1 MKNYKRYF
9 NRKIAPKAKRGIA
22 FYLAL
27 ILFFECGLPS
37 VSFALTGG
45 PSQPEVQSFE
55 PIGTSDM
62 VDVFSGDFS
71 YNLPLID
78 VEGYPINL
86 SYHSGITMDQEA
98 SWCGLGWNINP
109 GVVNRN
115 MRGIPDDFRGDAVV
129 KDFNIKENSTIG
141 VSTGFSGELF
151 GLDFASFNARL
162 GIKYNNYNGV
172 GIEKSFNVSVTAS
185 NKSGGSGSASLG
197 ITSSSDDGLTL
208 APSLSLSQSMK
219 TGDRSSASVGVSIGA
234 SFNSRS
240 GLANFTVGAN
250 VSYSVKSV
258 KDKYKKNEDGTDS
271 KEIDKKGKVGGSGSF
286 GGSSSFD
293 IGGST
298 YSPSLDM
305 PMENLSITGNF
316 TLGGEVFGFDGSLAV
331 GGYFTSQRLATNTI
345 SSPAYGY
352 MNSQYGQNNEN
363 AMLDFNREKEGSFH
377 LNATYNLPIT
387 NNTYDMYSVS
397 GQGTGGSYRPM
408 RSDVGHVFD
417 AAGYS
422 TSDGFQI
429 GVEVGL
435 GNLTHVGVNVTV
447 NDMNSKSN
455 DWSSSTIA
463 SVAQS
468 RSSANY
474 PDYEPFYFK
483 EANEKSVD
491 PDQNFYDTYGG
502 DQAARFELDG
512 STKFNAVTTGNLEL
526 SNSTIKSFPH
536 DNYRS
541 VRDRKTQ
548 VISTLSNAEVDNGFG
563 LNNTLNSFVAGNP
576 SVRHHIGQ
584 ISSLGADGKRY
595 IYGLPAYNTK
605 QEETSFAVGVP
616 EGGGSIRPHDAAVG
630 TVTYVPGSDNTVGNK
645 KGLDNYYNNITMPAF
660 AHSYLLTAVVS
671 ADYVDND
678 NIKGPSDGDI
688 GTYVK
693 FNYDEATSNGNPYK
707 WRTPLGKNTAKYNDG
722 LFSNENDDKGS
733 YVYGEKQIY
742 FLTQIE
748 TKNYK
753 AIFYKSSRADA
764 LGVDDKDGSVS
775 TSGIKQ
781 QKLDKIELISKASGS
796 VIKTVHFQYDYE
808 LAKPSGSPSV
818 SLPNNKMASDSQTG
832 INQGGKLTLKKV
844 YFTYQNSDKGAF
856 NAYNFK
862 YAGTTSGGI
871 TQPGVNP
878 AYDMMSFDRWGNYKQ
893 YNSAGMP
900 LDVFPY
906 CNQTA
911 PKSTIDAWSQAWHL
925 TKIELPSGGEI
936 NVNYESDDYAYVQ
949 NEQAT
954 QMYPVD
960 LTTVSDFNAG
970 LLKLGNIPVGT
981 NIDDLLP
988 DDNMLNFRF
997 KMEIANGKY
1006 DFVPGYAEID
1016 RGSCNVSGT
1025 TANIRL
1031 KLVTINDNS
1040 GININPI
1047 IKATLQFG
1055 RLNNSRLIWDQPNA
1069 SANMSEQVLK
1079 ALVNSGFFTT
1089 ISQTAQGPNK
1099 YLYNKGRGQN
1109 PFTGSGS
1116 TLQQCWIKLKNTTG
1130 FKYGGGNRVKSVIL
1144 NDKFDAMVTGADNSE
1159 YGQVYDYT
1167 TKTNSGK
1174 VISSGVAPYEPQ
1186 IGGEENALKHP
1197 FFTETKKLL
1206 APDDEHYVEA
1216 PFGESFFPSPG
1227 VGYSRISIKNYVP
1240 ANPISSSTKTLKRH
1254 STGYMVHEFYTA
1266 KDFPTITDRT
1276 QLEAIHHK
1284 NDPFSLASL
1293 FHIESKDYMTV
1304 SQGFYVELN
1313 DMHGKPK
1320 ADFVYG
1326 EDQVSPISS
1335 TEYKYKS
1342 TPYGNGCS
1350 RLENKVNV
1358 LYPDGTVKN
1367 ENIGLFFDAVG
1378 DLREQETD
1386 GQSFGLNVNVDGF
1399 LIAAVPVFIPIPIP
1413 SYSSDKTRF
1422 RSAVFTKVVQRFGIL
1437 EQTTANQDG
1446 SIVSTKNLAYD
1457 AENGQVLLTQLNNN
1471 FEDPIY
1477 SFKYPAYWH
1486 YAGMAAAY
1494 KNIDYLMN
1502 NVSFNGSGVAN
1513 ISSGNNKFQEGDE
1526 LEMIQAGN
1534 YITGW
1539 VTNVASNSIEVQKK
1553 NGTLV
1558 NGFFDQIK
1566 VIRSGAR
1573 NLLSVDMANITT
1585 MVNPLNG
1592 IKNNI
1597 YDKVIQ
1603 ASAVEFGNRWR
1614 TVCECNTTTTGAPLI
1629 TNPYVNGT
1637 KGMWRPVRNYVHL
1650 TGRNQN
1656 DYDNNTNLRKDGLFT
1671 SYTPYYK
1678 LNTNGKW
1685 GMDPQNWTYAS
1696 EITEFNP
1703 FGQELENVDA
1713 LGRYSA
1719 ATFGFNQ
1726 TMATSVGANSQYKEL
1741 GFDSFEDYN
1750 LSTCADKHFKFGI
1763 TTDNSTSHT
1772 GRNSIKVLANTMV
1785 TMEKQIGEQCDKV
1798 KMCNGYIKL
1807 ISSSGGLYTYTIQ
1820 NGTGPY
1826 NLDAQVVSGSGNI
1839 QPSGNGFTISPSGNN
1854 YIVKITVIDES
1865 GCTYTKLIKYPYNN

>member
-9 NRKIAPKAKRGIA
+9 KRKIAPKAKRSVA

-98 SWCGLGWNINP
+98 TWCGLGWNINP

-115 MRGIPDDFRGDAVV
+115 MRGIPDDFRGDAVT
-129 KDFNIKENSTIG
+129 KDFNIKENSTVG

-162 GIKYNNYNGV
+162 GIKYNNYTGV
-172 GIEKSFNVSVTAS
+172 GIEKSFNVSVSAS

-208 APSLSLSQSMK
+208 APSLSLSQSMAK
-219 TGDRSSASVGVSIGA
+219 GDKSSVSAGVSIGA
-234 SFNSRS
+234 SFNSRT
-240 GLANFTVGAN
+240 GLSNFTIGAN
-250 VSYSVKSV
+250 VNYSVKSTASRNK
-258 KDKYKKNEDGTDS
+258 KDKDGKNVMEADGKTNVKEDYSAMGGGGGTGAS
-271 KEIDKKGKVGGSGSF
+271 A
-286 GGSSSFD
+286 SFD

-305 PMENLSITGNF
+305 PMENLSISGNF
-316 TLGGEVFGFDGSLAV
+316 SLGGEVFGFDGSLAI
-331 GGYFTSQRLATNTI
+331 GGYFTSQRLATNQVVN
-345 SSPAYGY
+345 PAYGY
-352 MNSQYGQNNEN
+352 MNSQFGQNNEN
-363 AMLDFNREKEGSFH
+363 AMLDFNREKDGTFH
-377 LNATYNLPIT
+377 LNATYNLPLT
-387 NNTYDMYSVS
+387 NSTYDMYSVAA
-397 GQGTGGSYRPM
+397 QGTGGSYRPM

-422 TSDGFQI
+422 TSDGYQI
-429 GVEVGL
+429 SAEVGL

-447 NDMNSKSN
+447 NDMNSRSN
-455 DWSSSTIA
+455 DWTSSNIA
-463 SVAQS
+463 SLAQS
-468 RSSANY
+468 RATANY
-474 PDYEPFYFK
+474 SDYEPFYFK

-491 PDQNFYDTYGG
+491 PDQNFYDNYGG
-502 DQAARFELDG
+502 GQAARFDLDG

-526 SNSTIKSFPH
+526 SNSAIKSFPSN
-536 DNYRS
+536 NYRS

-548 VISTLSNAEVDNGFG
+548 VISTLSNEEVKNGMG
-563 LNNTLNSFVAGNP
+563 LNDVLNNYVASNA
-576 SVRHHIGQ
+576 SIDHHIGQ

-616 EGGGSIRPHDAAVG
+616 EGGGTARPHNSTTG
-630 TVTYVPGSDNTVGNK
+630 LVTYNAGTDNSTGNSM
-645 KGLDNYYNNITMPAF
+645 GLDNYYNNITMPAF
-660 AHSYLLTAVVS
+660 AHSYLLTGVIS
-671 ADYVDND
+671 ADYVDAD
-678 NIKGPSDGDI
+678 NTKGPSDGDI

-693 FNYDEATSNGNPYK
+693 FSYNDITPGSNRYK
-707 WRTPLGKNTAKYNDG
+707 WRTPLGENIAKYNDG

-742 FLTQIE
+742 FLKEIE

-753 AIFYKSSRADA
+753 AIFHFSDRADA
-764 LGVDDKDGSVS
+764 LGVDNKNGKVGG
-775 TSGIKQ
+775 TVKQ
-781 QKLDKIELISKASGS
+781 QKLDKIELISKASGA

-808 LAKPSGSPSV
+808 LAKPAGSA
-818 SLPNNKMASDSQTG
+818 SLPNNKLNSDVFALS
-832 INQGGKLTLKKV
+832 NNGGKLTLKKV

-862 YAGTTSGGI
+862 YAGVGG
-871 TQPGVNP
+871 TAGLNP
-878 AYDMMSFDRWGNYKQ
+878 AYDLMSFDRWGNYKA
-893 YNSAGMP
+893 NNVGSIP

-906 CNQTA
+906 CNQSA
-911 PKSTIDAWSQAWHL
+911 PKGTIDTWSYAWHL

-936 NVNYESDDYAYVQ
+936 NVNYETDDYAYVQ
-949 NEQAT
+949 NEIAT
-954 QMYPVD
+954 QMYPVNS
-960 LTTVSDFNAG
+960 TTVSDFANG
-970 LLKLGNIPVGT
+970 TLKINGIAPGT
-981 NIDDLLP
+981 TLNDLLP

-1016 RGSCNVSGT
+1016 RSGCSISGT
-1025 TANIRL
+1025 NATI
-1031 KLVTINDNS
+1031 KLNLVPINDNS
-1040 GININPI
+1040 GISVNPI
-1047 IKATLQFG
+1047 IKAAIQFG

-1069 SANMSEQVLK
+1069 SASMSQQILK
-1079 ALVNSGFFTT
+1079 ALVNSSFFTT
-1089 ISQTAQGPNK
+1089 IEQTVKGPNK
-1099 YLYNKGRGQN
+1099 YLYDQGRGTNAVLNQ
-1109 PFTGSGS
+1109 S
-1116 TLQQCWIKLKNTTG
+1116 WIKLKNTTG
-1130 FKYGGGNRVKSVIL
+1130 FKYGGGNRVKSIIL
-1144 NDKFDAMVTGADNSE
+1144 KDNFGTMVSGADDSE

-1167 TKTNSGK
+1167 TKNNSGK
-1174 VISSGVAPYEPQ
+1174 IISSGVAPYEPQ
-1186 IGGEENALKHP
+1186 IGGEENALRHP

-1206 APDDEHYVEA
+1206 APDDEHYVES
-1216 PFGESFFPSPG
+1216 PFGESFYPSPG
-1227 VGYSRISIKNYVP
+1227 VGYSKVSVKNYVP
-1240 ANPISSSTKTLKRH
+1240 TNQIPAGKTLKRH
-1254 STGYMVHEFYTA
+1254 LTGYLVHEFYTA

-1276 QLEAIHHK
+1276 LLEAIQHK

-1304 SQGFYVELN
+1304 SQGFYIELN

-1320 ADFVYG
+1320 ADYVYG
-1326 EDQVSPISS
+1326 EDQISPISS

-1342 TPYGNGCS
+1342 TPYGNGSS
-1350 RLENKVNV
+1350 RLVNNV
-1358 LYPDGTVKN
+1358 DVIYPDGTVKN

-1378 DLREQETD
+1378 DLREQETE
-1386 GQSFGLNVNVDGF
+1386 GASYGLNVNVDGF

-1446 SIVSTKNLAYD
+1446 SIVTTKNLAYD

-1471 FEDPIY
+1471 FEDPLY

-1486 YAGMAAAY
+1486 YTGMAAAY
-1494 KNIDYLMN
+1494 KNIDYLMT
-1502 NVSFNGSGVAN
+1502 NVTFNGSGVAS
-1513 ISSGNNKFQEGDE
+1513 ISGGANKFVEGDE
-1526 LEMIQAGN
+1526 LEMRQGSAN
-1534 YITGW
+1534 FVGW
-1539 VTNVASNSIEVQKK
+1539 VTNVTANTIEVQKK

-1558 NGFFDQIK
+1558 NGTFNFIK

-1603 ASAVEFGNRWR
+1603 ASSVEFGNRWR
-1614 TVCECNTTTTGAPLI
+1614 TVCECNTTSNGAPVI

-1637 KGMWRPVRNYVHL
+1637 KGVWRPVRNYVHL

-1656 DYDNNTNLRKDGLFT
+1656 DYNNNTNIRKDGLFT
-1671 SYTPYYK
+1671 SYTPFYK

-1726 TMATSVGANSQYKEL
+1726 TMATSVGANTQYKEL
-1741 GFDSFEDYN
+1741 GFDSFEDHN
-1750 LSTCADKHFKFGI
+1750 LSSCADRHFKFGT
-1763 TTDNSTSHT
+1763 TTDATTSHT
-1772 GRNSIKVLANTMV
+1772 GRNSLKVVANSTV
-1785 TMEKQIGEQCDKV
+1785 TLQKQIGEQCEKERT
-1798 KMCNGYIKL
+1798 CRGYIKFV
-1807 ISSSGGLYTYTIQ
+1807 SSLNGIYNYTIQ

-1826 NLDAQVVSGSGNI
+1826 NLDAIVVSGSGSV
-1839 QPSGNGFTISPSGNN
+1839 QPSGNGFSVMPVGNN
-1854 YIVKITVIDES
+1854 YSVKITVMDEN
-1865 GCTYTKLIKYPYNN
+1865 GCTYTRLIKFPYNN